1 MVRSD
6 YDPSALLNEFYTRSK
21 SHDLLMDKWFYLM
34 AMRAMDDPIGHMQR
48 LMAHKDCDWTRPNRV
63 MACFSGF
70 LSGNFTSLHARDG
83 SGYDWVFDC
92 VNKMDGINPFAATR
106 MVKPLLSLHYYDAH
120 RAKLMRSVLRK
131 LYTSSISAPL
141 KEVVFKG
148 L

>member
-1 MVRSD
+1 
-6 YDPSALLNEFYTRSK
+6 
-21 SHDLLMDKWFYLM
+21 
-34 AMRAMDDPIGHMQR
+34 
-48 LMAHKDCDWTRPNRV
+48 
-63 MACFSGF
+63 
-70 LSGNFTSLHARDG
+70 NFTSLHARDG

-92 VNKMDGINPFAATR
+92 VKKMDGINPFAATR
-106 MVKPLLSLHYYDAH
+106 MVKPLLSLHYYDDH